1 MPLSS
6 FLKTYLDVAIDGA
19 PAGRLS
25 FDLFD
30 RQAPKTVANFRALS
44 VGDGGGGLTYVGS
57 PFHRIIPGFMVQGG
71 DITAGNGTGGRSIY
85 GRTFAD
91 ERLDRLDDELAG
103 EAGAGAHGPLRHVG
117 PGVLSMANAGP
128 NTNGSQ
134 FFVTTGAA
142 PWLDGRH
149 QVFGRL
155 ADKESLTLLQRIEAL
170 GSPDGSG
177 TPTHDVRVT
186 RGGELPDQ
194 PAASPKV
201 AATFLQL
208 SPPLAPRKAQLSG
221 GTFL

>member
-6 FLKTYLDVAIDGA
+6 FLQTYLDVAIDGA
-19 PAGRLS
+19 SAGRLT

-30 RQAPKTVANFRALS
+30 RQVPKTVANFRALS
-44 VGDGGGGLTYVGS
+44 AGGGSGGLTYTGS

-91 ERLDRLDDELAG
+91 ERLDRLGDELKG
-103 EAGAGAHGPLRHVG
+103 ESGGGAHGPLRHVG
-117 PGVLSMANAGP
+117 PGVLSMANSGP
-128 NTNGSQ
+128 NSNGSQ

-155 ADKESLTLLQRIEAL
+155 ADSQSLATLRKIEAT

-186 RGGELPDQ
+186 SGGELPAP
-194 PAASPKV
+194 PAASPKA

-208 SPPLAPRKAQLSG
+208 SPLTAPQKATLNG
-221 GTFL
+221 ATFL